1 MCRSGNHIFYHED
14 LNPAHFS
21 DHLKLK
27 IMKIGA
33 LVLD

>member
-1 MCRSGNHIFYHED
+1 MCRSGKHILYDEN

-21 DHLKLK
+21 DHLKT
-27 IMKIGA
+27 IMKIRA